1 MPDPLLALLS
11 LLCLAQ
17 LALTA
22 YWRSEADRAEAEAE
36 AWRDLALR
44 TNRKLS
50 DIRRARQNGAA
61 QTSTDYGND

>member
-1 MPDPLLALLS
+1 VTDPLLALLFA
-11 LLCLAQ
+11 LCLAQ
-17 LALTA
+17 LGITA

-50 DIRRARQNGAA
+50 DIRRNGRSDAA
-61 QTSTDYGND
+61 QTPTDYGND